1 MVFSKIFGKSKSK
14 RNVEPTFEP
23 CKAKMEAEGIA
34 PSAISAFESTFQSLV
49 SGNTGLV
56 PEDTISPAKDLI
68 DYSAINVEP
77 DQALLSKTVVCKLNG
92 GLGTGMGLD
101 KAKSLLKVKGDNT
114 FLDLTA
120 KQILKF
126 RKESGYQVKFMLMNS
141 FSTSKDTLDFF
152 AEKYPE
158 LANEDGLEMMQNKVP
173 KLDADTLEPA
183 TCASNPSNEWC
194 PPGHGDLYAALVGS
208 GRLDALLKDGYQ
220 YMFVSNSDNLGA
232 TLDLKILTH
241 FATTDAP
248 FMMECCVRTEN
259 DKKGGH
265 LAVRKSDK
273 QLILRESAMCAD
285 EDEAAFQDISKHS
298 YFNTNSLWIRLDKLK
313 AIIDKYGGFIPL
325 PMIKNKKTVDPKDD
339 GSQAVVQLETAMGAA
354 IEMFEGATSITV
366 PRTRFAP
373 VKKSD
378 DLIILRS
385 DAYEISDAFVPVLN
399 PGCDGKAPTV
409 SLDKKKYKQ
418 VGKLEACTLKG
429 IPSLVKCTRL
439 TVKGAINMSSGC
451 HFVGDV
457 SLVNNSDEAK
467 TLPNGTYTN
476 TEINL
481 TGQPGLGPLLSSS
494 ISTTPIDGQKPGTS
508 GLRKKTK
515 VFMSENYLNNFVQAA
530 YTAISDSGTDLSN
543 GTLLIGGDG
552 RYYNN
557 EAIQA
562 IIKMGVANGVKRFWI
577 GKDGLLSTPAVSA
590 IIRERGPVWQKAYGA
605 FILTASHNPGGPEE
619 DFGIKYNCENGGPA
633 PDEMTD
639 LIYEGTKTIRSY
651 QISQEF
657 PDIDLSISGSTTIK
671 SDDGFTQVT
680 VEVIDTTADH
690 VNLLKSIFDFDAI
703 KALLDRDDFTMVYD
717 SMHGVNGPYS
727 KAIFVNELG
736 QDPST
741 LINATPKDDFDGHHA
756 DPNLTYAKDLV
767 KIMGLDRTGAKIPV
781 EGKLPPSFGAAADG
795 DGDRNMILGSQF
807 FVTPSDSLAVIAA
820 YADTIP
826 FFKSQGGLKGVARSM
841 PTSGA
846 VDLVAKKLGFDLF
859 ETPTGWKYFGNLM
872 DSKVLYGGKDYT
884 PFICG
889 EESFGTG
896 SNHIREKDGIW
907 AVLAWLNILASRNS
921 DPTKPLV
928 TVEDIVT
935 EHWGIYGR
943 NYYCRWDF
951 EGVAS
956 KGANEMIDKMRKDSA
971 ANTGRTIGKYTIAT
985 ADDFEY
991 IDPVDGSVASKKGIR
1006 ILMSDGSRVIFRLSG
1021 TAGSGATVRM
1031 YIEQYE
1037 PDATK
1042 LNMKVSDALA
1052 DLVKIALELCEIKN
1066 YCGTETPTV
1075 IT

>member
-1 MVFSKIFGKSKSK
+1 MFLFKGKSQKNVQKSG
-14 RNVEPTFEP
+14 FEP

-34 PSAISAFESTFQSLV
+34 PSAMSAFESSFNSLA
-49 SGNTGLV
+49 SGATGIV
-56 PEDTISPAKDLI
+56 PEDTITPVENLVDYSDISGEPDKDL
-68 DYSAINVEP
+68 
-77 DQALLSKTVVCKLNG
+77 LSQTVVCKLNG

-101 KAKSLLKVKGDNT
+101 KAKSLLMVKDENT

-126 RKESGYQVKFMLMNS
+126 RDESGCNVKFMLMNS
-141 FSTSKDTLDFF
+141 FSTSDDTMNFF
-152 AEKYPE
+152 QTKYPQ
-158 LANEDGLEMMQNKVP
+158 LAKEEGLEMMQNKVP
-173 KLDADTLEPA
+173 KLDANTFEPA

-208 GRLDALLKDGYQ
+208 GRLDALVNDGYK

-241 FATTDAP
+241 FATSDAP

-265 LAVRKSDK
+265 LAVRKSDN

-285 EDEAAFQDISKHS
+285 EDEKDFQDITKHR
-298 YFNTNSLWIRLDKLK
+298 YFNTNNLWIRLDKLK
-313 AIIDKYGGFIPL
+313 VIIDKFGGFIPL
-325 PMIKNKKTVDPKDD
+325 PMIMNKKTVDPKDD
-339 GSQAVVQLETAMGAA
+339 SSQKVIQLETAMGAA
-354 IEMFEGATSITV
+354 IEMFEGATSITI

-373 VKKSD
+373 VKKTD
-378 DLIILRS
+378 DLITLRS
-385 DAYEISDAFVPVLN
+385 DAYSISDAFVPVLN
-399 PGCDGKAPTV
+399 PKCNGKAPVV

-418 VGKLEACTLKG
+418 VGKLEAATTRG
-429 IPSLVKCTRL
+429 VPSLVQCKRL
-439 TVKGAINMSSGC
+439 TVKGMVNMSAGC

-457 SLVNNSDEAK
+457 TVTNNSDETK

-481 TGQPGLGPLLSSS
+481 TGQPGLGKLLPTN
-494 ISTTPIDGQKPGTS
+494 IPTEPIDGQKPGTS

-515 VFMSENYLNNFVQAA
+515 VFMGKDYLNNFVQSA
-530 YTAISDSGTDLSN
+530 YTAILSSDVDLSD
-543 GTLLIGGDG
+543 GSLVIGGDG

-557 EAIQA
+557 EAIQT
-562 IIKMGVANGVKRFWI
+562 IIKMGVANGVRRFWI

-590 IIRERGPVWQKAYGA
+590 VIRERGPVWQKAYGA

-619 DFGIKYNCENGGPA
+619 DFGIKYNCGNGGPA
-633 PDEMTD
+633 PDDMTD
-639 LIYEGTKTIRSY
+639 KIYENTKNIASY
-651 QISQEF
+651 SISKDF
-657 PDIDLSISGSTTIK
+657 PDIDLSTVGNTTVK
-671 SDDGFTQVT
+671 SDDGYSEVA
-680 VEVIDTTADH
+680 VEVIDTTESH
-690 VNLLKSIFDFDAI
+690 VKLLKSIFDFDSI
-703 KALLDRDDFTMVYD
+703 KTLLGRDDFTMVYD

-727 KAIFVNELG
+727 KAVFVDELG
-736 QDPST
+736 QDSSI
-741 LINATPKDDFDGHHA
+741 LINAVPKDDFNGGHA

-767 KIMGLDRTGAKIPV
+767 SIMGVDRTGGKV
-781 EGKLPPSFGAAADG
+781 EIKGGKLPPSFGAAADG
-795 DGDRNMILGSQF
+795 DADRNMILGSQF

-820 YADTIP
+820 YADVIP

-846 VDLVAKKLGFDLF
+846 VDRVAKKLGFDLF

-872 DSKVLYGGKDYT
+872 DSKVEYGGKDYT

-907 AVLAWLNILASRNS
+907 AVLAWLNILASRNMDS
-921 DPTKPLV
+921 SKPLV
-928 TVEDIVT
+928 TVEDIVR
-935 EHWGIYGR
+935 EHWEIYGR

-951 EGVAS
+951 EGVGS
-956 KGANEMIDKMRKDSA
+956 EGANKMMDKMREDSKS
-971 ANTGRTIGKYTIAT
+971 NTSRSLGKYTIAT

-991 IDPVDGSVASKKGIR
+991 VDPVDGSVASKKGIR
-1006 ILMSDGSRVIFRLSG
+1006 FLMADGSRVIFRLSG

-1037 PDATK
+1037 PDPTK
-1042 LNMKVSDALA
+1042 HDMKVADALD
-1052 DLVKIALELCEIKN
+1052 DLVKIALELCNIKT
-1066 YCGTETPTV
+1066 YCGTDVPTV